1 MHHQQSCSC
10 NNAVRVK
17 SQSGWQKESFAVNVI
32 QLGNNSFT
40 QFHRCCWPQSRLGHK
55 TSFHQPDAGESR
67 LSLAAHCVARCAR
80 PVNINAA
87 LEIPPTLQLSKPPS
101 RLNLWRL
108 CSPLRRGR
116 KGNNLKA
123 IAALV
128 PVRVSTA
135 AARMEAIYSLSRP
148 STWREPLSA
157 VTLEN
162 VMVLSSQWI
171 TSSRTLAEPV
181 VGRPDNN
188 LNPVM
193 DNAA

>member
-1 MHHQQSCSC
+1 M
-10 NNAVRVK
+10 
-17 SQSGWQKESFAVNVI
+17 I
-32 QLGNNSFT
+32 QLSNNSFI
-40 QFHRCCWPQSRLGHK
+40 QLHCCCWPQCPLVHTKLHFTSLTLVSVVCRLLH
-55 TSFHQPDAGESR
+55 T
-67 LSLAAHCVARCAR
+67 CVARCAS

-87 LEIPPTLQLSKPPS
+87 LEIPPTRQF
-101 RLNLWRL
+101 NLWRL
-108 CSPLRRGR
+108 CSPLRWSR

-148 STWREPLSA
+148 STWRAPLSA

-171 TSSRTLAEPV
+171 TSSRTLAERV